1 MVELQPSKL
10 VVRVRFPSPA
20 LHFGL
25 SNDHASRPV
34 GVAYGHN
41 GLLALAFGGT
51 KDERKPD
58 VFPVATAYL
67 VAMADGSERTLG
79 EYASVTVEAAARLV
93 DVDVATIEHWS
104 DVGSIEIERRGDM
117 HVVRL
122 DRVKQLTDSSRA
134 GSKTRFGSLKAL
146 LRDAEPIESPSV
158 VGLQELV
165 REKAGDTS

>member
-1 MVELQPSKL
+1 
-10 VVRVRFPSPA
+10 
-20 LHFGL
+20 
-25 SNDHASRPV
+25 
-34 GVAYGHN
+34 
-41 GLLALAFGGT
+41 
-51 KDERKPD
+51 
-58 VFPVATAYL
+58 
-67 VAMADGSERTLG
+67 MADGFERTLG
-79 EYASVTVEAAARLV
+79 KYASVTVEAAARLV

-122 DRVKQLTDSSRA
+122 DQVRQLTDTSRV
-134 GSKTRFGSLKAL
+134 GSKTRHGSLRAL

>member
-1 MVELQPSKL
+1 
-10 VVRVRFPSPA
+10 
-20 LHFGL
+20 
-25 SNDHASRPV
+25 
-34 GVAYGHN
+34 
-41 GLLALAFGGT
+41 
-51 KDERKPD
+51 
-58 VFPVATAYL
+58 
-67 VAMADGSERTLG
+67 MADGSEGTLG
-79 EYASVTVEAAARLV
+79 KYASVTVEAAARLV

-122 DRVKQLTDSSRA
+122 DRVKQLTDSSRV

-146 LRDAEPIESPSV
+146 LRDADPIESPSV